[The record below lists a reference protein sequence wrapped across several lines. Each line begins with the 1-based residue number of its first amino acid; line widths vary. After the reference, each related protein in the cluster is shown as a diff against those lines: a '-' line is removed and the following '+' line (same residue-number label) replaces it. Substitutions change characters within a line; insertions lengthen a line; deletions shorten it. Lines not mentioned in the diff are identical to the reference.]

1 MRRRALLAA
10 PWLLAGCS
18 VLPTRPYLE
27 KRDWPLDA
35 LRPVTLPPRPGG
47 AVLLVR
53 TLRAAPGLEA
63 RGLEVV
69 QGDGSIRTDFYEQ
82 WSVPPADAVEDS
94 LRRWLAASG
103 LFAAVLAPGSRAR
116 ADLAL
121 EGELLS
127 LLALPAQGVSRAALG
142 LVLLDLRPASA
153 RVLLQA
159 DVTAEAPLVHGG
171 APQTAASGR
180 AAAAALL
187 AGVERRVAGA
197 LPARS

>member
-10 PWLLAGCS
+10 AALGGCS
-18 VLPTRPYLE
+18 ILPARPYIE
-27 KRDWPLDA
+27 KRDWPLDPQ
-35 LRPVTLPPRPGG
+35 RPVTLPARSGG
-47 AVLLVR
+47 PVLLVR
-53 TLRAAPGLEA
+53 TLRAAPGLES
-63 RGLEVV
+63 RGLEVR

-82 WSVPPADAVEDS
+82 WSVPPADAVEDA

-127 LLALPAQGVSRAALG
+127 LLALPGQGITTASLG
-142 LVLLDLRPASA
+142 LVLLDLRPAPV

-159 DVTAEAPLVHGG
+159 DVTAQAALAGG
-171 APQTAASGR
+171 GPPAIAASGR
-180 AAAAALL
+180 EAVAGLL
-187 AGVERRVAGA
+187 AGVERRVASVVM
-197 LPARS
+197 R